1 MKKAVKILIL
11 FFLQKLSLTGLLTNA
26 LKAFVSTT
34 IYFLI
39 YAWIWSQT
47 KSINATRL
55 WFHNL
60 TLFLWFMGPFFLNK
74 KVFPFYQEWFF
85 QIEGSGV
92 TILVTLSPL

>member
-55 WFHNL
+55 
-60 TLFLWFMGPFFLNK
+60 
-74 KVFPFYQEWFF
+74 
-85 QIEGSGV
+85 
-92 TILVTLSPL
+92 